1 MSVNL
6 QVIEKDGKSNLE
18 EVVFIDSEE
27 DFFLRNNSEEDTS
40 PKIWENIDP
49 KKI

>member
-1 MSVNL
+1 M
-6 QVIEKDGKSNLE
+6 EKDGKSNLE
-18 EVVFIDSEE
+18 EVVFIDSQE
-27 DFFLRNNSEEDTS
+27 DFFFLRNNSEEDTS